1 MESLAC
7 SRAWCHIVC
16 MSCRVIA
23 FCHSVV
29 VRLLC
34 GTGLLLLVWSRLLLR
49 FTVFRCPVY
58 GLLRCQRP
66 SFAGLIAATSRVAD
80 G

>member
-16 MSCRVIA
+16 MACRVIA
-23 FCHSVV
+23 IPLLSVF
-29 VRLLC
+29 LC

-49 FTVFRCPVY
+49 FTVFRWPVY

-66 SFAGLIAATSRVAD
+66 SFAGLIAVPSRVAD